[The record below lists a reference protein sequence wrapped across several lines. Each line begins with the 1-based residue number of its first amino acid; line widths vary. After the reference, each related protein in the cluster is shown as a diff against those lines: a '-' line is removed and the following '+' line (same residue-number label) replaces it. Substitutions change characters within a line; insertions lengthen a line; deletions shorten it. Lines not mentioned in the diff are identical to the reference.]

1 MVHQTGCVQQH
12 IVHLGTGKDLHA
24 LDLYRALG
32 EQVVRLYQ
40 QGVGVEKVVHALIA
54 QHALLEAAALRDS
67 RSSGRLTTSALAVQQ
82 LAVWSSA
89 SMEHR
94 KLIHGMPTAVPM
106 RIKVMPTAISRVTM
120 PQIGVIVRHSPSAIS
135 VE

>member
-1 MVHQTGCVQQH
+1 M
-12 IVHLGTGKDLHA
+12 
-24 LDLYRALG
+24 
-32 EQVVRLYQ
+32 
-40 QGVGVEKVVHALIA
+40 
-54 QHALLEAAALRDS
+54 ALLETAALRDS

-94 KLIHGMPTAVPM
+94 KLIHGMPTAVP
-106 RIKVMPTAISRVTM
+106 TAISRVTM